1 MQWVHDM
8 AQYNIRKGFHS
19 GQLLRASPF
28 FDNRNNSIIAHS
40 GVGTQGRG
48 PGEFIKVFLP
58 SEPAEKL
65 PLPRQFSTRFDLFS
79 RAQPSASARLASFI
93 CFQRRVSRCS
103 SIST

>member
-1 MQWVHDM
+1 MLWVHDM
-8 AQYNIRKGFHS
+8 AQYNIRKGFPW
-19 GQLLRASPF
+19 GRLLRTSPF
-28 FDNRNNSIIAHS
+28 FDTRNNSIIAHS

-65 PLPRQFSTRFDLFS
+65 PRPRQFSTRFDAFS